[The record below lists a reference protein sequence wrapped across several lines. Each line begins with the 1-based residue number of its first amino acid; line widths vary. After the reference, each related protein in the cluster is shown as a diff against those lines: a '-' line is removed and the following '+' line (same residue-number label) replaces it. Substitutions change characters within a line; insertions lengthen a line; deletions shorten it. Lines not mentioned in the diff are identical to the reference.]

1 MSIAGGPG
9 KAFRRGQSVGC
20 ETMQIFM
27 RSPNRWQSPPLSE
40 EQVEEYRYERERSAI
55 WPVVAHS
62 SYLINL
68 GSPEEAL
75 WERSIAALIDELTRC
90 QRLGIDTYVLH
101 PGSHRG
107 AGEEQGLERVARGV
121 GRALEAVHGDH
132 VLGTTPAAH
141 PSADRQITIAFETTA
156 GQGYSLGGS
165 FEHLAWLVDRVEQDC
180 RAWAAGDAIAGV
192 CLDTAHILATGIEFR
207 QPESYAAMWRTFDR
221 VIGIERLRVLHLNDS
236 KRDLGAKVDRHEHIG
251 EGFIGLEAFRLLV
264 NDPAL
269 RHVPMILETPKEDD
283 RCADGVEPDAENLAR
298 LRQLIEAPPDRPAQ
312 PA

>member
-9 KAFRRGQSVGC
+9 KAFRRAESVGC
-20 ETMQIFM
+20 ETMQIFV
-27 RSPNRWQSPPLSE
+27 RSPNRWASPPLTD
-40 EQVEEYRYERERSAI
+40 EQVEEYRCERERSAI

-90 QRLGIDTYVLH
+90 QRLGIGTYVLH

-107 AGEEQGLERVARGV
+107 AGEEEGLERVARGV
-121 GRALEAVHGDH
+121 GRALKAVNEACIS
-132 VLGTTPAAH
+132 T
-141 PSADRQITIAFETTA
+141 DRQITIALETTA
-156 GQGYSLGGS
+156 GQGYILGGS
-165 FEHLAWLVDRVEQDC
+165 FEQLAWLVDLVEQDC

-192 CLDTAHILATGIEFR
+192 CLDTAHILATGMEFR

-221 VIGIERLRVLHLNDS
+221 VIGLERLRVLHLNDS
-236 KRDLGAKVDRHEHIG
+236 KRDLSAKVDRHEHIG
-251 EGFIGLEAFRLLV
+251 EGFIGLEAFRLLM

-283 RCADGVEPDAENLAR
+283 RCADGVEPDAVNLAR
-298 LRQLIEAPPDRPAQ
+298 LRQLIEVPPDPSVISS
-312 PA
+312 